1 MVRPTSVG
9 NSGTSELVRASKKGD
24 KKVLLQ
30 EFIINN

>member
-9 NSGTSELVRASKKGD
+9 NSGTSGLIGASKKGD